1 VRFGNEINLHHPYY
15 GRMNEENLRLI
26 LGLKLRQY
34 RQKKDFSLK
43 ELSTKTGVSVSYLNE
58 IEKGKKYPKGDK
70 IIALAKALDV
80 DYDELV
86 SLKLDANLAQ
96 LGDFLSTNMLQKLP
110 LDVFGIDSTDL
121 MSLMA
126 DTPDKFGALISTLLE
141 FARMYDVK
149 LEQFF
154 FTVMRSYL
162 EKHHNYFDDLENEA
176 QKLSAKFFDNEDGL
190 PEMSEIQRVLKEE
203 FSYSIDFK
211 TIAESEE
218 LSRYRTVYLPEHKTL
233 LVNSGLT
240 SDQQRFAL
248 AKELGYAW
256 LDIEHRALT
265 SSWLEVTSFE
275 HVFNNFQASYVG
287 GALLMPKDEM
297 LADIRA
303 LFNRKVWEPDAL
315 QQMLDKYQAT
325 PEMMFYRWT
334 ELLPTFMGLKQIYF
348 LRFFNDD
355 EEERYHLTKEMH
367 FSRLHSP
374 HGLEFNEHY
383 CRRWITLKALMQM
396 KDQKSDPPDPN
407 EVFIG
412 AQRSKFW
419 NTDNEYLNLSLSRSL
434 SLKPETNS
442 CVTIG
447 FALNKETKSAIKF
460 WNDAAVSVREV
471 GETCERCGIE
481 NCDVRAIRPKIHERE
496 QKFEESKRALVELR
510 EKYEEG

>member
-1 VRFGNEINLHHPYY
+1 
-15 GRMNEENLRLI
+15 MNEENLRLI
-26 LGLKLRQY
+26 LGLKLRQF

-43 ELSTKTGVSVSYLNE
+43 ELSKKTGVSVSYLNE

-86 SLKLDANLAQ
+86 SMKLDSNLAQ

-154 FTVMRSYL
+154 FTVMRSYQ
-162 EKHHNYFDDLENEA
+162 EKHHNYFEDLEQEAEKLGKKFFSSPDDLPEIE
-176 QKLSAKFFDNEDGL
+176 QIQYVLEKEFD
-190 PEMSEIQRVLKEE
+190 
-203 FSYSIDFK
+203 YTIDFE
-211 TIAESEE
+211 TIANSEE
-218 LSRYRTVYLPEHKTL
+218 LSRYRTIFLPEHKTL
-233 LVNSGLT
+233 LVNSALT
-240 SDQQRFAL
+240 QHQQRFAL

-275 HVFNNFQASYVG
+275 HVFNNFRASYVG
-287 GALLMPKDEM
+287 GALLMPKDAM
-297 LADIRA
+297 LQDVKA
-303 LFNRKVWEPDAL
+303 LFNRKAWEPDVL

-325 PEMMFYRWT
+325 PEMLFYRWT

-355 EEERYHLTKEMH
+355 GEERYHLTKEMH

-396 KDQKSDPPDPN
+396 KEQKSDPPDPN
-407 EVFIG
+407 QVFIG
-412 AQRSKFW
+412 AQRSNFW

-434 SLKPETNS
+434 SLRPDTNS

-447 FALNKETKSAIKF
+447 FSLNKETKSTIKF

-481 NCDVRAIRPKIHERE
+481 NCDVRAIRPKIYERE
-496 QKFEESKRALVELR
+496 QKFEQSKQALEELKER
-510 EKYEEG
+510 YSK